1 MLSILKE
8 VDVLDELMLV
18 EFMPG
23 NEYTVDLLA
32 HKGTVIYQVGRENVV
47 SLMSI
52 AQESVLAYDWQAYK
66 ICSDVVRLMHMER
79 QF

>member
-1 MLSILKE
+1 MRTSPVISYSPMRSPTSFYTSYDDMLSILKE

-32 HKGTVIYQVGRENVV
+32 HK
-47 SLMSI
+47 
-52 AQESVLAYDWQAYK
+52 VL
-66 ICSDVVRLMHMER
+66 
-79 QF
+79 

>member
-1 MLSILKE
+1 MRTSPVIKLFAHEKPNSFYTSYDDMLSILKE

-32 HKGTVIYQVGRENVV
+32 HKGYCNLSGRP
-47 SLMSI
+47 
-52 AQESVLAYDWQAYK
+52 
-66 ICSDVVRLMHMER
+66 
-79 QF
+79 